1 MSGEDITPPG
11 ELLCRTEP
19 PVGNSVDLRREAG
32 GEWNGEDRSSVLKL
46 EESAGESVPLKL
58 WGESVS
64 SRGVRYSDGTSDGP
78 ADKPISREEGPVPR
92 EPTPVDEGVGVI
104 IVRRGVRAC
113 EPVGGGTRGGGM

>member
-1 MSGEDITPPG
+1 M
-11 ELLCRTEP
+11 
-19 PVGNSVDLRREAG
+19 
-32 GEWNGEDRSSVLKL
+32 LKL

-58 WGESVS
+58 RGESVS

-78 ADKPISREEGPVPR
+78 ADKPILGEEGPVPR

-113 EPVGGGTRGGGM
+113 EPVGGTRGGGM